1 MDTSKKKT
9 NRRDFLFTAT
19 YTIGVVGVGATIWPL
34 VHQMNPDKAQQALA
48 TTEVDISQ
56 VEPGKSITVL
66 WRGKPVFLK
75 RRTQEEIAEARS
87 VLISELPDPQKDEE
101 RVKDGKDEWLVIVF
115 SLIFVAH
122 FVGPLQEYMLRGWE
136 ILELASDYFWII
148 ILTIVGGSFGSS
160 GITKFLKK
168 K

>member
-1 MDTSKKKT
+1 MLNFVLPLLKNPLTKLVAEK
-9 NRRDFLFTAT
+9 
-19 YTIGVVGVGATIWPL
+19 TIGAVTHKLKKDAILKQKELDHV
-34 VHQMNPDKAQQALA
+34 QN
-48 TTEVDISQ
+48 VDVQSL
-56 VEPGKSITVL
+56 KSSDNSL
-66 WRGKPVFLK
+66 
-75 RRTQEEIAEARS
+75 
-87 VLISELPDPQKDEE
+87 
-101 RVKDGKDEWLVIVF
+101 KDEWLVIVF
-115 SLIFVAH
+115 SLIFLAH

>member
-1 MDTSKKKT
+1 MWFALLK
-9 NRRDFLFTAT
+9 N
-19 YTIGVVGVGATIWPL
+19 PL
-34 VHQMNPDKAQQALA
+34 TK
-48 TTEVDISQ
+48 I
-56 VEPGKSITVL
+56 
-66 WRGKPVFLK
+66 
-75 RRTQEEIAEARS
+75 IAEKTFGAIKHKLEKDKIVRQKELDHVQS
-87 VLISELPDPQKDEE
+87 VDVQSLKSSDNSL
-101 RVKDGKDEWLVIVF
+101 KDEWLVIVF

-122 FVGPLQEYMLRGWE
+122 FVPVLQEAMLRGWE